1 MTPPLVCDLCAWPMT
16 LPDHCREQGTIL
28 GLLVCT
34 QCTQDELDA
43 RALNEGPHLELVGAS
58 R

>member
-1 MTPPLVCDLCAWPMT
+1 MPPLTCDLCDWPMT

-34 QCTQDELDA
+34 QCTEDALDA
-43 RALNEGPHLELVGAS
+43 RALNEGSHLELVGAS